1 MQRIMTES
9 SLAEEGFYGSEL
21 FDFMKSVVDGD
32 AELKAKSIDK
42 VQALTVITLRNNKGQ
57 TKSWLLDF
65 KKEGNVKKLDGKPP
79 KADIQLTMSDKDFVK
94 LVNQEANPQQL
105 FMSGKLKIKGNIMKA
120 ASIEPFLR
128 SVDPRAKAKL

>member
-32 AELKAKSIDK
+32 PELKTKSIDK

-65 KKEGNVKKLDGKPP
+65 KKEGDVKKLDGKPP
-79 KADIQLTMSDKDFVK
+79 KADIQLILSDKDFVK

>member
-1 MQRIMTES
+1 MADD

-32 AELKAKSIDK
+32 PELKKKSIERVK
-42 VQALTVITLRNNKGQ
+42 ALTVITLRNKSGQ

-65 KKEGNVKKLDGKPP
+65 KNDGEVKKLDGKPP
-79 KADIQLTMSDKDFVK
+79 KADIQLMMADKEFVK
-94 LVNQEANPQQL
+94 LINNEANPQLL
-105 FMSGKLKIKGNIMKA
+105 FMAGKLKIKGNIVKA

-128 SVDPRAKAKL
+128 SVDPRNNPPKAKL